1 MGKPVAWRQ
10 ACRVRNPFR
19 ASVAWRSWAMAPASI
34 RHSREACLLLLVLR
48 LTLDLPDPALLFEVD
63 LCRSRHDLH
72 RMGAM
77 SFVIEDP
84 ECGPPRQC
92 RAVRS
97 RKVHHEI
104 RCLSP
109 MRPLRTRRFAGDVRQ
124 GLSPVDERVPVLL
137 SQKRQQVCPPAGGR
151 SLRVVAQKEAVEPLR
166 WWVVVD
172 GRPPSRMEPYL
183 PAAAPAS
190 PGRPAGGPNPPGAPG
205 GRNPPG
211 APGPPGP
218 PGGAG
223 LRSPFRI
230 VFCSSV
236 SSD

>member
-1 MGKPVAWRQ
+1 
-10 ACRVRNPFR
+10 
-19 ASVAWRSWAMAPASI
+19 MAPASF

-48 LTLDLPDPALLFEVD
+48 LTPDLPDPALLFEVD
-63 LCRSRHDLH
+63 LCRSRHDFH
-72 RMGAM
+72 RVGAM

-104 RCLSP
+104 GCLCP
-109 MRPLRTRRFAGDVRQ
+109 MRPRRTDRIAGDVRQ
-124 GLSPVDERVPVLL
+124 GLPPVDERIPVLL
-137 SQKRQQVCPPAGGR
+137 SQKRQQVCPPARGWP
-151 SLRVVAQKEAVEPLR
+151 LRVVPQKEAVEPLR
-166 WWVVVD
+166 WWTVVVD
-172 GRPPSRMEPYL
+172 ERPPSRMEPYL

-205 GRNPPG
+205 
-211 APGPPGP
+211 PPGP